1 MTKPK
6 NSTKTIATF
15 KDGSSITKDD
25 LLKAEVELNAFLIFF
40 VSVPYRPVLTGK
52 MKRDIGKNRLCESI
66 PATDEIWLDSTV
78 GEQITRTGV
87 RLLRS
92 KLTEKEK
99 RFLVAGYSTISVA
112 HLQARRMI
120 REVIDTI
127 AGRKKGWTLLGVK
140 SERELS
146 KLLVKCYGAG
156 VAREVMACKLVP
168 EKYVLQL
175 VARKIRLESD
185 RNHKSR

>member
-1 MTKPK
+1 MTKPIK
-6 NSTKTIATF
+6 STKAIVTF
-15 KDGSSITKDD
+15 KDGSSITKAD

-66 PATDEIWLDSTV
+66 PATDGIWLEATV
-78 GEQITRTGV
+78 GEQIMQTGA

-92 KLTEKEK
+92 KLTAKEK
-99 RFLVAGYSTISVA
+99 TYLAAGYSTISVA
-112 HLQARRMI
+112 RVQAARMI
-120 REVIDTI
+120 RDVIYTI

-156 VAREVMACKLVP
+156 VAREVMTRKLVP

-185 RNHKSR
+185 GNRKSR